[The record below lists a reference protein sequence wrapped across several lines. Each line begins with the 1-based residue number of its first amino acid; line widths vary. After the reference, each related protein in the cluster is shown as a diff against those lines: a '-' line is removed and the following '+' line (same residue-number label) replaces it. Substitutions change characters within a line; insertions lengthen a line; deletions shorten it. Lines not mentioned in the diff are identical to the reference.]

1 MPPRPPGDR
10 PGHSTASQVLASAPA
25 TTDDQPISWS
35 ILPVERHDEV
45 AHLIPGLLWDPR
57 LVMTIRLDCWPDLE
71 LAAEVA
77 NHSPA
82 RRDSRDAPVAKLNW
96 IDGPAPTELAELLDP
111 AAAGSPFAACRT
123 LRLQRMLSDVGVA
136 ASVLVYQQL
145 YGRPYTDP
153 TAFNHY
159 MARQR
164 VPAIHAVDH
173 RHRRQRH
180 RLEDLQRRLLDLALP
195 PIGPLTFRAPSP
207 KIPDI
212 QLDGAELW
220 ASAATLLALT
230 ESRDVRKHT
239 AYWPG
244 RDPTRRLA
252 VTLADELSHIGLPTL
267 ATLTT
272 VDPAAPITPET

>member
-1 MPPRPPGDR
+1 M
-10 PGHSTASQVLASAPA
+10 LASVPTVA
-25 TTDDQPISWS
+25 DDQPINWT

-45 AHLIPGLLWDPR
+45 AHLIPGLLFDPR
-57 LVMTIRLDCWPDLE
+57 LVMTVRLACWPDLE
-71 LAAEVA
+71 LVGEVA
-77 NHSPA
+77 NLPPTG
-82 RRDSRDAPVAKLNW
+82 RDGTEAPVAKLNW

-123 LRLQRMLSDVGVA
+123 LRLQRTLSDVGVA

-145 YGRPYTDP
+145 HGRPYTDP

-159 MARQR
+159 MARRR

-180 RLEDLQRRLLDLALP
+180 RLEHLQRHLLGMALP
-195 PIGPLTFRAPSP
+195 PTGPLAFQAPSP

-212 QLDGAELW
+212 EVDGAELW

-230 ESRDVRKHT
+230 EGRELRKHT

-244 RDPTRRLA
+244 RNPTRRLA
-252 VTLADELSHIGLPTL
+252 VTLADELSRIGLPTL

-272 VDPAAPITPET
+272 VGASTSGPQRSWGGLR